1 MFVAK
6 RENQA
11 NASNLSLIGSLHMV
25 PHMCVLP
32 ALASF
37 LHSRLIHRPVAPCRM
52 MSCNSSWNVWTTS
65 EAEMLQNMYW
75 SLLVMKQ

>member
-1 MFVAK
+1 MFVA
-6 RENQA
+6 ESQIQA

-37 LHSRLIHRPVAPCRM
+37 LHSRLIHRPVATCRM
-52 MSCNSSWNVWTTS
+52 MSCGCIMNPSISS
-65 EAEMLQNMYW
+65 LG
-75 SLLVMKQ
+75 